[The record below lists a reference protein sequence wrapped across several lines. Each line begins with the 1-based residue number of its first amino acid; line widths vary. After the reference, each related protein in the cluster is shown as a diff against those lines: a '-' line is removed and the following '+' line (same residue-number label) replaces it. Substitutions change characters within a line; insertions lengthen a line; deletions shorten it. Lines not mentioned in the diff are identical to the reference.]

1 VGCSQATS
9 VFDTQFDHTVEDRRH
24 LTSATDR
31 GLAEPNWILDDSIPA
46 PIRVLQLATGRWV
59 AHLVGVAAELGLADL
74 VQSGPKTAEQLA
86 DAAGLHAPSLYRLLR
101 ALASIGVLPNKK
113 MDVLQRLRCLTR
125 FVATFLIQCAGLPAW
140 SIDPG
145 R

>member
-1 VGCSQATS
+1 
-9 VFDTQFDHTVEDRRH
+9 
-24 LTSATDR
+24 
-31 GLAEPNWILDDSIPA
+31 LDDSIPA

-113 MDVLQRLRCLTR
+113 MDVLHRLRCLTR
-125 FVATFLIQCAGLPAW
+125 FVATFLIQCA
-140 SIDPG
+140 